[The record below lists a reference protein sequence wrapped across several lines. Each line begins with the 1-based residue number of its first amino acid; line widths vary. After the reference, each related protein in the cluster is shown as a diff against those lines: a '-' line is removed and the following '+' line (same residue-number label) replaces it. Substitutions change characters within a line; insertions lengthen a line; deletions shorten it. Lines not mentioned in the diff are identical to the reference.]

1 MRNQP
6 LWVIILSYQ
15 VSLVIRPVPLPKLY
29 LSCLEPSAFLLIL
42 QLHIAFLII
51 TSPLLFKIYHS
62 SMLPAV
68 VFFPNALYLQE
79 KETNN
84 NKPKKKKNTQ
94 KNRFWFLWT
103 SSLLTAF
110 QLLRQMEEIVL
121 CFKVSNNLEHK
132 LD

>member
-1 MRNQP
+1 
-6 LWVIILSYQ
+6 
-15 VSLVIRPVPLPKLY
+15 
-29 LSCLEPSAFLLIL
+29 
-42 QLHIAFLII
+42 
-51 TSPLLFKIYHS
+51 
-62 SMLPAV
+62 MLPAV

-84 NKPKKKKNTQ
+84 NKQTKKKNTQ

>member
-84 NKPKKKKNTQ
+84 NKPKKKKHPKKQILISLNFIFTHCFSAPET
-94 KNRFWFLWT
+94 NGRDC
-103 SSLLTAF
+103 SLL
-110 QLLRQMEEIVL
+110 
-121 CFKVSNNLEHK
+121 
-132 LD
+132 

>member
-79 KETNN
+79 KKKTKK
-84 NKPKKKKNTQ
+84 NKTKKKKKKHPKKQILISLNFIFTHCFSAPET
-94 KNRFWFLWT
+94 NGRDC
-103 SSLLTAF
+103 SLL
-110 QLLRQMEEIVL
+110 
-121 CFKVSNNLEHK
+121 
-132 LD
+132 

>member
-84 NKPKKKKNTQ
+84 NKPKKKKKHPKKQILISLNFIFTHCFSAPET
-94 KNRFWFLWT
+94 NGRDR
-103 SSLLTAF
+103 SLL
-110 QLLRQMEEIVL
+110 
-121 CFKVSNNLEHK
+121 
-132 LD
+132 